1 MKLAQSVKIGA
12 WLLIVLNLLMG
23 FGSIWIFMRMAPA
36 IQVIIAQNTV
46 SLESCEHMLAAL
58 AKAQTSV
65 AGDGEIAAFHTAL
78 REAKNNIT
86 ETREPAT
93 IELISRYYQDAFKG
107 DDYARAQTTNAIIEL
122 GEINRAAMRRADA
135 RAQQFGYAGAWGIV
149 FMATFAFLVGMIFL
163 RSLRRNLI
171 EPMHEIDAVATAFLT
186 GDRMRR
192 CSMKEP
198 AQSTNR
204 ILNKVND
211 ILDVNCTSTH
221 QNNDLYKEPGIQDLP

>member
-12 WLLIVLNLLMG
+12 WLLIALNLLMG

-46 SLESCEHMLAAL
+46 SLESCEDMLAAL
-58 AKAQTSV
+58 ARSRT
-65 AGDGEIAAFHTAL
+65 AGADPGRVAAFHTAL
-78 REAKNNIT
+78 SEAKNNIT
-86 ETREPAT
+86 EKREPAA
-93 IELISRYYQDAFKG
+93 IELISKYYQNAFRGDA
-107 DDYARAQTTNAIIEL
+107 YARAQTINAIVAL
-122 GEINRAAMRRADA
+122 GEINREAMRSADA
-135 RAQQFGYAGAWGIV
+135 RAQQFGYAGAWGVV

-171 EPMHEIDAVATAFLT
+171 EPMHEIDAVATAFLA

-198 AQSTNR
+198 AQSTSR
-204 ILNKVND
+204 ILNKVNE
-211 ILDVNCTSTH
+211 ILDVNSTSVAPD
-221 QNNDLYKEPGIQDLP
+221 NNYYTQARIENLP